1 MVEPV
6 GDDVKGSLVVDAQVV
21 VVPEVLTQE
30 PVGVLVAAPLPGTRV
45 VFLLF
50 ADSSVAGHR

>member
-1 MVEPV
+1 VVEPV

-45 VFLLF
+45 MSRVI
-50 ADSSVAGHR
+50 ADSFSSGDR